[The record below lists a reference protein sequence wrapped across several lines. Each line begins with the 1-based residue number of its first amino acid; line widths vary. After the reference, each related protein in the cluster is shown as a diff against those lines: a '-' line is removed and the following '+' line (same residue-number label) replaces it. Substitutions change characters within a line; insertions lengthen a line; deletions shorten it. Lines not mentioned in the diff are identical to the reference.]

1 MRVEKRIM
9 VLSLVPEPTRRNI
22 QHLKDY
28 PVFQVFSSTFE
39 CSLFYDPLGTLGT
52 LALKELSSAT
62 HARPAL
68 E

>member
-28 PVFQVFSSTFE
+28 FLSSKCFSSTLE
-39 CSLFYDPLGTLGT
+39 RSLFRDPLDTQ
-52 LALKELSSAT
+52 ALKGLSSVI
-62 HARPAL
+62 HAQPAL